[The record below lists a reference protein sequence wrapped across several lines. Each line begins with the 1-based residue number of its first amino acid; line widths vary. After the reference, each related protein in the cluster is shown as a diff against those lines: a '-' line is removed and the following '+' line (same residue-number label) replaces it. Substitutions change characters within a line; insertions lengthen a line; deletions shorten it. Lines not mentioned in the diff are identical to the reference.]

1 MDFLNNLGL
10 NTPAS
15 SLGIAR
21 NENRSTAEIT
31 VHEEHEITRR
41 QILET

>member
-1 MDFLNNLGL
+1 MDFLSNLGL

-21 NENRSTAEIT
+21 NENRSTAEIA
-31 VHEEHEITRR
+31 VQVEHEITRR